1 MSDIAGKRVLVTGG
15 AGTIGSHVTDLLVE
29 GGASQVVVLDNFVR
43 GRRAN
48 LAKALASGR
57 VELVEGDIRDA
68 ATVHRVTEG
77 ADLVYHLA
85 AIRITQCAEE
95 PRLANEVM
103 VNGTFN
109 VLEAAAAAGVG
120 KVIASSS
127 ASVYGLAE
135 SFPTT
140 ERHHPYNNDTFYG
153 AAKAFNEGMLRSF
166 HAMYGLDYVALRYFN
181 VYGPRMDIHGLYT
194 EVLIRWMERIEA
206 GEPPLILGDGTQTM
220 DFVDVRDIARANIL
234 AAREG
239 LTDEVFNVAS
249 ATETSLR
256 ELADGLLEVMGSD
269 LEPVHGPARAV
280 NGVTRRLADTTLAEG
295 RLGFKAEID
304 LRTGLRD
311 LVDWWRAEKGATGTD
326 ADVAAASEAAA
337 EAAEKAPVR
346 IPVMVPWL
354 GEEEA
359 KAASDTVLSGWVAQ
373 GPKVAEFERAFAERV
388 GARHGVAVSSCT
400 TALHLALVALGLGP
414 GDEVVVPS
422 LSFIATANAVRYVGA
437 EPVFADVELATGNL
451 TEATVDAVRTPRT
464 KAVLLVHQGG
474 VPADVAALRAA
485 CAGWGLPL
493 VEDAAC
499 AIGSTVDGASVGRG
513 ALLAAWS
520 FHPRKLLTTGEG
532 GMVTTDDAEWA
543 ARLRR
548 LREHGMN
555 VSAAERHAS
564 GKPVLESYLETGF
577 NYRMTDIQAA
587 VGLAQLAKLDALVAR
602 RRELA
607 ARYGEL
613 LRDVP
618 GLTPVTDPAHGEGNF
633 QSYWVLLAEE
643 FPVGRDE
650 LLAVLAEAGVSA
662 RRGIMASH
670 LEPAYAGHPAGPLP
684 ATERIARDSLILPL
698 FHTLTEEQQ
707 DRVVAVLREAA
718 ARP

>member
-1 MSDIAGKRVLVTGG
+1 MSDFEGKRILVTGG

-29 GGASQVVVLDNFVR
+29 GGAREVVVLDNFVR

-48 LAKALASGR
+48 LARAMASGR

-68 ATVHRVTEG
+68 ATVRRVTEG

-103 VNGTFN
+103 VDGTFN

-166 HAMYGLDYVALRYFN
+166 HAMYGLDYVVLRYFN

-194 EVLIRWMERIEA
+194 EVLIRWMERIQA

-234 AAREG
+234 AARPG

-256 ELADGLLEVMGSD
+256 ELADALLDVMGSD

-280 NGVTRRLADTTLAEG
+280 NGVTRRLADTTLAEE

-304 LRTGLRD
+304 LRTGLKD
-311 LVDWWRAEKGATGTD
+311 LVDWWRAEKGATATD
-326 ADVAAASEAAA
+326 ADRAAAQ
-337 EAAEKAPVR
+337 PVR

-354 GEEEA
+354 GDEEA
-359 KAASDTVLSGWVAQ
+359 DAAAAAVRSGWVAQ
-373 GPKVAEFERAFAERV
+373 GPRVAAFEQAFAERV
-388 GARHGVAVSSCT
+388 GAAHGVAVSSCT

-414 GDEVVVPS
+414 GDEVIVPS

-437 EPVFADVELATGNL
+437 EPVFADVDLASGNL
-451 TEATVDAVRTPRT
+451 TAATVDAVRTART
-464 KAVLLVHQGG
+464 KAVLVVHQAG
-474 VPADVAALRAA
+474 VPADVTALRTA
-485 CAGWGLPL
+485 CEGWGLPL
-493 VEDAAC
+493 IEDAAC
-499 AIGSTVDGASVGRG
+499 AIGSTVDGGSVGRG

-555 VSAAERHAS
+555 VSAADRHAS

-587 VGLAQLAKLDALVAR
+587 VGLAQLEKLDALVAR

-607 ARYGEL
+607 ARYTESL
-613 LRDVP
+613 ADLP
-618 GLTPVTDPAHGEGNF
+618 GLRPVRDPEHGTGNF
-633 QSYWVLLAEE
+633 QSYWVLVDTD

-650 LLAVLAEAGVSA
+650 LLARLAESGISA

-684 ATERIARDSLILPL
+684 VTERISRDSLILPL
-698 FHTLTEEQQ
+698 FHTMTEEQQ
-707 DRVVAVLREAA
+707 DRVVTALREAA
-718 ARP
+718 AGR